1 LRNFDKITSFQELNE
16 PSYSYNFN
24 LTSMNCRF
32 CKEPLDN
39 KFVDLVNCPPSNS
52 FLSADQLNEPEV
64 FYPLTIYACNK
75 CHLVQVDEFKKAVD
89 IFNDEYVYFSSYS
102 KSWVEHAKHYVED
115 MIKRFGFNGNST
127 VIEIASNDGY
137 LLQHFRDRGVPVLG
151 IEPTHNTAN
160 VAILKGIPT
169 LTEYFGS
176 EFATELSKK
185 GTKGNLLIG
194 NNVLAHVPDIDDFVE
209 GLKIALRK
217 DGIVTMEFPHL
228 MRLVENCLFDTIYH
242 EHYSYLSFTT
252 VSKIF
257 EAHGMKMFD
266 VEEMPTHGGSLRVFA
281 KHKKDNGKEIS
292 PNVQAM
298 LDTEETHG
306 ITTREYYGNFQARV
320 DEIKYNLLEFL
331 LEQRRHDKKVI
342 GYGAAAKGN
351 TLLNYTG
358 IKGNDL
364 IKFVVDAAPSK
375 IGKFLPGSHI
385 PVLEESHIKEYKPDY
400 IIILPWNLREEIM
413 EQLNYVREWGC
424 KFIVFVPKIE
434 ILEPVSASV

>member
-1 LRNFDKITSFQELNE
+1 
-16 PSYSYNFN
+16 
-24 LTSMNCRF
+24 MNCRF

-52 FLSADQLNEPEV
+52 FLSAHQLNEAEV

-102 KSWVEHAKHYVED
+102 KSWVEHAKHYVDD
-115 MIKRFGFNGNST
+115 MIQRFNYGKDSL

-137 LLQHFRDRGVPVLG
+137 LLQHFVDRGVPVLG
-151 IEPTHNTAN
+151 IEPTKNTAN

-169 LTEYFGS
+169 IMEYFG
-176 EFATELSKK
+176 AKYAKKLSHKK
-185 GTKGNLLIG
+185 RKGNLLIG

-217 DGIVTMEFPHL
+217 DGVVTMEFPHL

-252 VSKIF
+252 VKKIF
-257 EAHGMKMFD
+257 EAHAMQMFD
-266 VEEMPTHGGSLRVFA
+266 VEEMPTHGGSLRIFA
-281 KHKKDNGKEIS
+281 KHAKDKTKEIS
-292 PNVQAM
+292 PRVDAM
-298 LDTEETHG
+298 LVKEEEAG
-306 ITTREYYGNFQARV
+306 MTTREYYANFQSRV
-320 DEIKYNLLEFL
+320 NDIKYNLLGFL
-331 LEQRRHDKKVI
+331 LEQKRKGKKVI
-342 GYGAAAKGN
+342 AYGAAAKGN
-351 TLLNYTG
+351 TLLNYAG
-358 IKGNDL
+358 VKGDDL

-385 PVLEESHIKEYKPDY
+385 PVLDEAHIKTYQPDY
-400 IIILPWNLREEIM
+400 IIILPWNLKAEIT
-413 EQLNYVREWGC
+413 EQLSYVGDWGC
-424 KFIVFVPKIE
+424 KFAVFIPGVE
-434 ILEPVSASV
+434 ILEPQGAPA